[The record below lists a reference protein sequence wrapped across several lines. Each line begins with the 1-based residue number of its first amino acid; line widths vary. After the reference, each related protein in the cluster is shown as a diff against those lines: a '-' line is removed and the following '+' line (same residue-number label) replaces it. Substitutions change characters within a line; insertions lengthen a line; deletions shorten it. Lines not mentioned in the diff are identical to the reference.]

1 MTNLRLTALAVLS
14 GLGIAGCLPAS
25 VLLVVPGTSNIFNAG
40 QGTPTGG
47 ATLPVE
53 LDFVPVAGNVL
64 SFTGPGIASGTAV
77 TEGTTVM
84 NGSAAVS
91 GCASP
96 ICLTTQPDGNNLGSQ
111 PPATNISSTGTTISG
126 IQYTG
131 VEMFL
136 IGVFLGPSLPV
147 SQVASIGDY
156 GTGAVVTPTQGSY
169 TPLVGQTF
177 YIGDGMTGNE
187 TGAIQQFIV
196 PTGATRLFLGFADA
210 MFFNGQAAMYNDNG
224 GSLNVN
230 LQIVPAASTPE
241 PGSVAMM
248 ALGLAA
254 LLIGRKK
261 LFA

>member
-1 MTNLRLTALAVLS
+1 MSNFKLTALAALS

-25 VLLVVPGTSNIFNAG
+25 VLLVVPGTSNVFNAG
-40 QGTPTGG
+40 QTVATGG

-53 LDFVPVAGNVL
+53 QDFVPVVGNVL
-64 SFTGPGIASGTAV
+64 TFTGPGILLGQGI
-77 TEGTTVM
+77 TE
-84 NGSAAVS
+84 GSAAIS
-91 GCASP
+91 ACASP
-96 ICLTTQPDGNNLGSQ
+96 VCLTTMPDGNNLGSQ
-111 PPATNISSTGTTISG
+111 APATSINSSTSTISQ

-131 VEMFL
+131 NEMFL
-136 IGVFLGPSLPV
+136 IGVFLGATLPV

-156 GTGAVVTPTQGSY
+156 GTGAVVTPSDAVY
-169 TPLVGQTF
+169 TPLLGQTF
-177 YIGDGMTGNE
+177 FIGDGTTGNQS
-187 TGAIQQFIV
+187 GAVQQFVV
-196 PTGATRLFLGFADA
+196 PVGATRLFLGFADA
-210 MFFNGQAAMYNDNG
+210 MSFIGQSNMYNDNG

-230 LQIVPAASTPE
+230 LQIVPAASAPE